1 MMSPATPRERVHTR
15 QINLNGYRRE
25 DGLID
30 IEGEI
35 TDVKTYAFPNRERG
49 MINAGD
55 PIHHMQVRITINDQ
69 LEITAAEAETVA
81 GPYRVCPSATIV
93 FDRLVGLTIGP
104 GWRQR
109 VRKAIGGVEGCTHI
123 TELMGPVAT
132 VAYQTLYG
140 EIARAERAAG
150 VKDDNKEDLGSLIN
164 TCIGHAEDAEAV
176 LAGQLPKA

>member
-49 MINAGD
+49 MINAGE

-69 LEITAAEAETVA
+69 LEITAAEAATVA
-81 GPYRVCPSATIV
+81 GPYRICPSA
-93 FDRLVGLTIGP
+93 
-104 GWRQR
+104 
-109 VRKAIGGVEGCTHI
+109 H
-123 TELMGPVAT
+123 
-132 VAYQTLYG
+132 
-140 EIARAERAAG
+140 
-150 VKDDNKEDLGSLIN
+150 
-164 TCIGHAEDAEAV
+164 V
-176 LAGQLPKA
+176 L